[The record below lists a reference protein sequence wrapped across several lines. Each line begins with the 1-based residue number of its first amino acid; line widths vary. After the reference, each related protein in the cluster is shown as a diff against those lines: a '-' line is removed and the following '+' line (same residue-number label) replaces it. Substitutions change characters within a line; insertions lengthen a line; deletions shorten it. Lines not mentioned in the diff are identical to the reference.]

1 MLLKHWRNI
10 FGIFLLEFPIRVY
23 RGVSKKMLF
32 VTFSVQ
38 NCNFCPHFPQQS
50 EELPLNKFILLEFEF
65 FRSWI
70 QDILLT
76 VRFFSLAWSPLLVAI
91 VLDHLFVW
99 QLWVLELLLLH
110 SGHQFYF
117 SVCLLPL
124 GAVIEKH
131 SLSLHLYADDIQI
144 YLLLKGFS
152 IIEAIV
158 IQPSSRPRH
167 QLTFQNF
174 IKSTLLHSHSGS
186 PCCPQIKANTSRGLS
201 VAVVKVCKL
210 TFYKLICLC
219 FLRQGLTVASL
230 YVYFC
235 GFSLFDIV
243 ILWLPSVTWFSLSNL
258 LFSFIFIIIK
268 HCGF

>member
-1 MLLKHWRNI
+1 MACVWEPCQMNVSDVLWSSTQERETNCSNSSSHNVIETLTEHFWN
-10 FGIFLLEFPIRVY
+10 FSSGISNSCLPRSI
-23 RGVSKKMLF
+23 KKMLF

-167 QLTFQNF
+167 QLTFQN
-174 IKSTLLHSHSGS
+174 LLHSFTVTQALLVA
-186 PCCPQIKANTSRGLS
+186 PKSRP
-201 VAVVKVCKL
+201 
-210 TFYKLICLC
+210 THPEDW
-219 FLRQGLTVASL
+219 ASL
-230 YVYFC
+230 WSKCASWPF
-235 GFSLFDIV
+235 
-243 ILWLPSVTWFSLSNL
+243 TN
-258 LFSFIFIIIK
+258 
-268 HCGF
+268 